1 MYVYEHA
8 RALTSNMPLS
18 FGCDTS
24 NSQLISV
31 LDSGG
36 AVDGTERVMWFSQF
50 SVTPNSCPSVD
61 YVHRLPS
68 TSSQHS
74 MNQIIKSEI

>member
-50 SVTPNSCPSVD
+50 SSVTPNSCPSSVEL
-61 YVHRLPS
+61 YRPRLRNIP
-68 TSSQHS
+68 
-74 MNQIIKSEI
+74 